1 METLIHDPYLNT
13 VKRSLE
19 DKKYKELQVKKR
31 TKVDNFLK
39 KKFEITDYIQLPE
52 GLANMLFFI
61 AFLVVPYI
69 VGISFIFIVI
79 ARASLDTFW
88 EININEYSV
97 YWAIGYE
104 VIASFLLFIII
115 KSAITFR
122 KL

>member
-31 TKVDNFLK
+31 TQVDNFLK

>member
-31 TKVDNFLK
+31 TQVDNFLK

-52 GLANMLFFI
+52 GVANMLFFI

>member
-31 TKVDNFLK
+31 SQVDNFLK

-52 GLANMLFFI
+52 GVANMLFFI
-61 AFLVVPYI
+61 AFLVIPYI

-88 EININEYSV
+88 GMNINAYSI